1 MHINWTW
8 MADMRINDGEWG
20 EKGKRHTA
28 LKSGHWSASP
38 WDVGINFSVFLKL
51 EMVKMFILME
61 ALDNR
66 PQHESHKGSF
76 TCHMAG

>member
-1 MHINWTW
+1 MWRIW
-8 MADMRINDGEWG
+8 MADMRINDGERE
-20 EKGKRHTA
+20 EKKEKNSA
-28 LKSGHWSASP
+28 LKSGYWFASP

-61 ALDNR
+61 VLDNR